1 MGELESKEEIVL
13 HQGRSMHK
21 GPKSNNT
28 ECMRKKRAEMD
39 TGRRSKQKP
48 VSAGSEEL
56 WERTKV
62 HCCEVRE
69 L

>member
-1 MGELESKEEIVL
+1 MNLRVRRKLLAIKGK
-13 HQGRSMHK
+13 SMHK
-21 GPKSNNT
+21 GSKSNNT
-28 ECMRKKRAEMD
+28 EYMRKKRAEMD
-39 TGRRSKQKP
+39 TGRRSKQP

-62 HCCEVRE
+62 HCCDVRE

>member
-1 MGELESKEEIVL
+1 
-13 HQGRSMHK
+13 MHK
-21 GPKSNNT
+21 GSKSNNT
-28 ECMRKKRAEMD
+28 GYMRKKRAEMD
-39 TGRRSKQKP
+39 TGRRSKQP

-62 HCCEVRE
+62 HCCDVRE